1 MKSTFKLIRRF
12 VLILI
17 LSLIGL
23 AALNIVLLISFTY
36 RSAGNGG
43 AWKAAEELANLLTE
57 SESGAFLLSD
67 EGKDLLEQR
76 QAWAILVDDET
87 GDVAWH
93 SDNLPEEIPL
103 HYSIADISQDT
114 RGYIL
119 GYPTTT
125 AAKGEDLVI
134 IGYPKDMY
142 WKHMWNTW
150 DYQLIANAPKMLA
163 VILLVNLLFVI
174 LIYIIATSGV
184 MRLVKPIVSG
194 IDALPDGKEVYIPEK
209 GLFSE
214 LAGAINRVSEKLR
227 RQERALQKK
236 ESARANWISGV
247 SHDIRTPLSMVM
259 GYAGQLEEDASLS
272 EENRN
277 KARIIRL
284 QSVRMKNLVNDL
296 NLSSKLEYNMQPMKR
311 EQVNL
316 VSIVRQAAADFMN
329 LDPEEKY
336 PVSLDS
342 ENAGAVCMIWGDKSL
357 LLRAVHNILTNAQVH
372 NPDGCHISVCVSRE
386 DAGAHILIE
395 DDGVGVTEEQ
405 LERLKNTPHYSMSDG
420 STKEP
425 RHGLGLLIV
434 RQVVAAHGGTVSF
447 ENGENGGFAVDM
459 CFKPDESV

>member
-12 VLILI
+12 VLILM

-23 AALNIVLLISFTY
+23 VALNIVLLISFTY
-36 RSAGNGG
+36 NGERNVG
-43 AWKAAEELANLLTE
+43 GWTEAEELADLLVE
-57 SESGAFLLSD
+57 SKSGAFLLAD
-67 EGKDLLEQR
+67 EGKNLLEQR
-76 QAWAILVDDET
+76 QAWAILVDDGT
-87 GDVAWH
+87 GDVVWH
-93 SDNLPEEIPL
+93 SDNLPEDIPL
-103 HYSIADISQDT
+103 HYSIADISWDT
-114 RGYIL
+114 RGYIK

-125 AAKGEDLVI
+125 AAKGDDLVI
-134 IGYPKDMY
+134 IGYPQNMY

-150 DYQLIANAPKMLA
+150 DYQLIANAPKML
-163 VILLVNLLFVI
+163 VITLLVNIFFVI

-184 MRLVKPIVSG
+184 LRLVKPIVGG
-194 IDALPDGKEVYIPEK
+194 IEALPDGEDVYIPEK

-259 GYAGQLEEDASLS
+259 GYAGQLEEDSSLS

-311 EQVNL
+311 EQINL
-316 VSIVRQAAADFMN
+316 VSIVRQVVADFMN
-329 LDPEEKY
+329 MDLDEKY
-336 PVSLDS
+336 PISLDI
-342 ENAGAVCMIWGDKSL
+342 EDDMMVCMIEGDKSL
-357 LLRAVHNILTNAQVH
+357 LLRAVNNTVTNAQVH
-372 NPDGCHISVCVSRE
+372 NPNGCHISVCVSQN
-386 DAGAHILIE
+386 DTGAHIIIE

-405 LERLKNTPHYSMSDG
+405 LEKLKNTPHYIMSDG

-434 RQVVAAHGGTVSF
+434 RQIAAAHNGTVSF
-447 ENGENGGFAVDM
+447 GSGKNGGFAVDIY
-459 CFKPDESV
+459 FRIEEK